1 MGLAGGHAAEKRL
14 TPGCTMERLGF
25 TGENAMKK
33 TELRELFF
41 PADIQYRRTIEEKI
55 SQNAWETYR
64 WAGWGICAFQ
74 ILMVVVFIFKKGGP
88 FTSARRS
95 GYFFSYLAL
104 LTLTLLFLYCA
115 GKWHRQGARLMRLGE
130 IYCGAICLWACVIT
144 ALDQFGGNGLQV
156 FCYMLPG
163 VAALSVLRPR
173 VGVGIFG
180 TAFVLLNLVLPL
192 LPGGRENL
200 FNNLVNSFSI
210 TFFSIYLSASGYRSK
225 VAACY
230 SKIVIQRQYEE
241 IMEMN
246 RQLSQMVMTD
256 PLTGLHN
263 RRWLEEALR
272 PQLEKDMVSSDGITG
287 MMLDIDYFKE
297 YNDCYGHIA
306 GDRCL
311 AELAVVLSAAAE
323 RSELQLVR
331 YGGEEFFLCGECGG
345 KAPLS
350 AAEEVREAVEKHGFL
365 RKDRPEGRLTV
376 SIGVYC
382 SEPGRKVRLEELVS
396 RADAAL
402 YQAKKCGRNRAE
414 LFKEDK
420 ARF

>member
-1 MGLAGGHAAEKRL
+1 
-14 TPGCTMERLGF
+14 
-25 TGENAMKK
+25 
-33 TELRELFF
+33 
-41 PADIQYRRTIEEKI
+41 
-55 SQNAWETYR
+55 
-64 WAGWGICAFQ
+64 
-74 ILMVVVFIFKKGGP
+74 
-88 FTSARRS
+88 
-95 GYFFSYLAL
+95 
-104 LTLTLLFLYCA
+104 
-115 GKWHRQGARLMRLGE
+115 
-130 IYCGAICLWACVIT
+130 
-144 ALDQFGGNGLQV
+144 
-156 FCYMLPG
+156 
-163 VAALSVLRPR
+163 
-173 VGVGIFG
+173 
-180 TAFVLLNLVLPL
+180 
-192 LPGGRENL
+192 
-200 FNNLVNSFSI
+200 
-210 TFFSIYLSASGYRSK
+210 
-225 VAACY
+225 
-230 SKIVIQRQYEE
+230 IQRQYEE

-272 PQLEKDMVSSDGITG
+272 PQLEKDMVFSDGITG

-311 AELAVVLSAAAE
+311 TELAAVLSAAAE

-350 AAEEVREAVEKHGFL
+350 AAEEVREAVEEHGFL

-414 LFKEDK
+414 LLKEDK
-420 ARF
+420 ARL